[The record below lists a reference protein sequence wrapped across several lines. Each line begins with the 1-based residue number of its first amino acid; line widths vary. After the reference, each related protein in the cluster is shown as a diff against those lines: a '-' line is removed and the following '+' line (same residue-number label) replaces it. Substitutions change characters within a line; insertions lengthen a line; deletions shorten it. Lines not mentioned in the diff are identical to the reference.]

1 MELNYCP
8 SCGKKVSQEQNFC
21 ANCGAN
27 LRRFKGYTGDFKSQL
42 EAMMRD
48 LLENNAE
55 ALQELA
61 EKVARGE
68 AFGKGL
74 FFSVEMRDG
83 KPIIKS
89 GDIEDFEEF
98 IKNAPVP
105 SFVKEMMR
113 REQTVEFKE
122 AEVSVSEDNRRKEIS
137 IHMPGLK
144 SLDDVEIKKNAD
156 ILEVAGK
163 AGKTIYFAQVPLEGG
178 VVVNTRL
185 VDGNVKVDIERA

>member
-1 MELNYCP
+1 MEVNYCP

-105 SFVKEMMR
+105 SFVKKMMR
-113 REQTVEFKE
+113 REQSVEFKE
-122 AEVSVSEDNRRKEIS
+122 AEVSVSEYNRRKEIS
-137 IHMPGLK
+137 IRMPGLK